1 MIFDIYL
8 SFSFQTDVENHDEI
22 SFFSLDEYKGIKGNE
37 NKISLKRGFCVSLN
51 RGNISDYYLSKNEI
65 KLIVFGEVYS
75 NKKFNDLFNIKPHKL
90 TVEEIYDV
98 YKKKGNTFLEY
109 FKGNFNIII
118 IDEINENLKVFTDK
132 LNVLPLYYAFNTK
145 QLIISSNVSL
155 ILQSPWVDKSV
166 DKMAI
171 AMQYLFDYMLD
182 DFYFVKGIRRI
193 ENAKNICFSKE
204 GVVASNYWDVSNL
217 YHKELMPK
225 RQSLGLLAKQLEDNV
240 ALYSIDKERIL
251 VSLTGGF
258 DGRTN
263 VALLNNRPKNTF
275 LTYSYGME
283 GSKQIKVPEDISLKT
298 GIKYKP
304 IYLGEDFLDSYSQNS
319 WLASYFSNGTAPIGF
334 CNIPYAFKKLE
345 HYSDTILTGLFGSEI
360 LRPLHNNG
368 IQVNNN
374 SFAIFLSDEYKSNIA
389 LALKKG
395 RDQGFITN
403 EIDDSIAENLANY
416 FKEKYFEKYSDF
428 DEVTRFFFFI
438 IQEGIRKYFSQE
450 VNIERVYVNTRIPYF
465 DIDMVE
471 LIYRTPWAGMYNG
484 FLGASKFK
492 RRKGQLLYAYIIKKY
507 YPELGRIDLDR
518 GYKPNDLLLL
528 FPFNYLKIAIG
539 VSKAKK
545 HIKKNQ
551 GNDTFKTRTWA
562 SKTIDSILAQE
573 KNWPLNNALFTK
585 KNEKLLSDSEYLTF
599 RHFISANSFLNKI
612 NISQ

>member
-8 SFSFQTDVENHDEI
+8 SYSFQTDVESPDEI
-22 SFFSLDEYKGIKGNE
+22 SFFSFDEYKGIKGNE
-37 NKISLKRGFCVSLN
+37 SKISLERGFCVSLN
-51 RGNISDYYLSKNEI
+51 RGNISEYYLSKIEI

-118 IDEINENLKVFTDK
+118 IDEINENIKVFTDK

-193 ENAKNICFSKE
+193 ENAKNLCFSKE
-204 GVVASNYWDVSNL
+204 GMVVRNYWDVSNL

-225 RQSLGLLAKQLEDNV
+225 SQSLDLLAKQLEGNV
-240 ALYSIDKERIL
+240 ALYSSDKERIL

-263 VALLNNRPKNTF
+263 VALLNRRPKDSF

-298 GIKYKP
+298 GIKYEP
-304 IYLGEDFLDSYSQNS
+304 IYLGDDFLDSYTQNS
-319 WLASYFSNGTAPIGF
+319 WLASYYSNGTAPIGF

-368 IQVNNN
+368 IQVNDN
-374 SFAIFLSDEYKSNIA
+374 SFAIFLSNEYKSNIA

-416 FKEKYFEKYSDF
+416 FKENYFKKYSDF
-428 DEVTRFFFFI
+428 NIVTRFFFFI

-450 VNIERVYVNTRIPYF
+450 ISIERVYVNTRIPYF

-471 LIYRTPWAGMYNG
+471 LIYKTPWAGMYNG
-484 FLGASKFK
+484 FLGESKFK

-507 YPELGRIDLDR
+507 YPQIGKIDLDR
-518 GYKPNDLLLL
+518 GYKPNDLLLP
-528 FPFNYLKIAIG
+528 FPLNYLKIAFG
-539 VSKAKK
+539 VYNAKK
-545 HIKKNQ
+545 YMKKRN
-551 GNDTFKTRTWA
+551 GNDTFKTKEW
-562 SKTIDSILAQE
+562 SSCTIKNIESTETKFSISNE
-573 KNWPLNNALFTK
+573 NFYDMKNKLN
-585 KNEKLLSDSEYLTF
+585 DSEYLTY
-599 RHFISANSFLNKI
+599 RHFISIKSFLNKV
-612 NISQ
+612 QF